1 MFSRLLKP
9 RPAVLLV
16 LAYLGLHAVCIKLSP
31 AHAMAASY
39 PFVILAPW
47 LVFTVCWRTRAHAVR
62 TRLLWT
68 LLCVALLIWE
78 AGILFAAWED
88 LFQHIPL
95 TVAYFSDFLFFG
107 YGVPVLLAISSPT
120 DEEHLSLFFW
130 LDGLQALM
138 TAFLTYVAIFSV
150 VPFTHQPLQPLSV
163 SLLLITYNIE
173 NVALAAAATL
183 RLIAHPHDGEK
194 RRFYLVLCSFLWVYT
209 LCAFLYNHLTVSLN
223 ENTGVYDLLEELPL
237 LFLALATVFF
247 FTQHKEEPQSA
258 QRKPL
263 ALYIENAS
271 PIFFTVALLALG
283 AVLVRQH
290 FYIGMSGIVL
300 ALAVYCVRA
309 TLLQSRYMQ
318 AQQELQEA
326 RDLMEEVSLTDSLT
340 GVANRR
346 CFDHTLDVEWRRA
359 VRRRSP
365 LALLMIDVDYFKNLN
380 DRYGHRYGDECLI
393 QIAQALQAALPRS
406 ADLLARY
413 GGEEF
418 AAVLSATDRQGADTV
433 ARRMREFVRALN
445 LENDTPIGQ
454 SVTISIGIA
463 AYEFPNESS
472 AAAFIEVADAAL
484 YRAKRRGRNRI
495 EYA

>member
-1 MFSRLLKP
+1 M
-9 RPAVLLV
+9 
-16 LAYLGLHAVCIKLSP
+16 LAYLGLHALCIKLSP
-31 AHAMAASY
+31 AHAMAVSY

-47 LVFTVCWRTRAHAVR
+47 LVLMVCWGYARAHAVR

-68 LLCVALLIWE
+68 LLCAALLIWE

-88 LFQHIPL
+88 LFQHISI

-107 YGVPVLLAISSPT
+107 FGVPVLLAISSPADGEQIT
-120 DEEHLSLFFW
+120 LFFW

-138 TAFLTYVAIFSV
+138 TAFLAYVAIFSV

-163 SLLLITYNIE
+163 SLLLVTYTVENI
-173 NVALAAAATL
+173 ALAAAATL
-183 RLIAHPHDGEK
+183 RLMAHPHEGEK
-194 RRFYLVLCSFLWVYT
+194 RRFYLVLCSFLWVY
-209 LCAFLYNHLTVSLN
+209 AFCVCLYNHLTVSLN
-223 ENTGVYDLLEELPL
+223 ENTGLYDLLEELPF
-237 LFLALATVFF
+237 LFLALAIVFF
-247 FTQHKEEPQSA
+247 FTQRKEAPQSA

-263 ALYIENAS
+263 ALYIDNAS
-271 PIFFTVALLALG
+271 PIFFTLALLALG

-300 ALAVYCVRA
+300 ALAVYGVRA

-393 QIAQALQAALPRS
+393 QIAQALQTALPRS

-433 ARRMREFVRALN
+433 ARRMREFVRTLN
-445 LENDTPIGQ
+445 LENETPIGQ

-472 AAAFIEVADAAL
+472 SAAFVEVADAAL